1 MKTAFRIFIRDLK
14 RLSRNRAAALVMVG
28 VCLLPSLYAWFNIA
42 ANMDPYAHTSGIK
55 VAIANSDKGA
65 DYDSISLNAGDT
77 IVQSLKKNDQL
88 GWVFVNEKKA
98 KQGVRS
104 GKYYA
109 AIVIPEDFSDS
120 LLSILEGEVKSPEL
134 DYYINE
140 KKNAIAPK
148 ITDTG
153 ATTIQQEINDTFSAV
168 ASEAIS
174 ELVRKAA
181 SSMSADLNS
190 VDAQL
195 MSMIQNVRDNLADY
209 QKTINDF
216 KSTADNSK
224 PALQNAIASL
234 DDVDSAAKGA
244 SNAFSS
250 TQELFQ
256 QARDGLQKFRGA
268 LTGGLSGSEAALTN
282 FSVTAGNRLGTLETT
297 GSQVS
302 AALEDNIAAAE
313 KLQQK
318 NQKLTQSLDAL
329 EDSTDIDANLSQ
341 QIKDVKNQ
349 AQAYDDLI
357 SSLNTGKKTADGMQT
372 SAKNART
379 NLYDISADGQ
389 DALQNTKQKL
399 LEKLIPKL
407 YRVLDDLANV
417 NGSLSTALAGIE
429 PLAEQGRA
437 ALQQLD
443 SGLDTTVKQLE
454 QTSQYLSRVDESL
467 EKIQT
472 DLNALRSSKTY
483 QTLLT
488 LEGIDPDRIADFM
501 SSPVSL
507 ESKVVYN
514 VDNYGTGMTPFYT
527 NLALWVGGLILVS
540 ILKQEVDP
548 EGISRRRL
556 DPTKAYFG
564 RWLLFMAAGAIQGFV
579 VCLGDLILL
588 GIQCAHPLLFVLEGI
603 YCSLVYVNIIYALAI
618 TFKHIGKAVA
628 VLLIILQIPGSSG
641 TYPIEMMPAFFQK
654 LYPLFP
660 FSYGIDAMREAIAGF
675 YGKLFIKDLLCL
687 LIFVAVA
694 FFTGLV
700 IRPLIMNLN
709 HMFDRQLEKSELM
722 LGEAPVSPE
731 PNRRFYAVLK
741 ALLQHEESK
750 VQLLEKSIQFE
761 KHYPKLIRGGFLCML
776 VIPLLLLIMML
787 SLESKLIFLILW
799 IISLIAIC
807 IYLICVEYIHDKL
820 HRQLEINGM
829 TVDDLTKS
837 IKEEKER

>member
-256 QARDGLQKFRGA
+256 QARDGLQKFSGA
-268 LTGGLSGSEAALTN
+268 LTGGLSGSEAVLTN

-349 AQAYDDLI
+349 TQAYDDLI

-372 SAKNART
+372 SVKNART

-588 GIQCAHPLLFVLEGI
+588 GIQCAHPLLFMLEGI

>member
-256 QARDGLQKFRGA
+256 QARDGLQKFSGA

-437 ALQQLD
+437 ALHQLD

-588 GIQCAHPLLFVLEGI
+588 GIQCAHPLLFMLEGI

>member
-14 RLSRNRAAALVMVG
+14 RLSRNRAATLVMVG

-42 ANMDPYAHTSGIK
+42 ANMDPYGNTAGIK
-55 VAIANSDKGA
+55 VAIANCDQGA
-65 DYDSISLNAGDT
+65 QTDMMSLNAGDT

-88 GWVFVNEKKA
+88 GWVFVDEKKA

-109 AIVIPEDFSDS
+109 AIVIPDDFSDS
-120 LLSILEGEVKSPEL
+120 LLSVLSGEVKSPEL

-174 ELVRKAA
+174 KLIQKAA
-181 SSMSADLNS
+181 NNMSADLNTVDQNLMDTIQS
-190 VDAQL
+190 VR
-195 MSMIQNVRDNLADY
+195 NNLADY

-216 KSTADNSK
+216 KDTVSQSK

-234 DDVDSAAKGA
+234 GDVDSAAKGA
-244 SNAFSS
+244 SDAFSD
-250 TQELFQ
+250 TQKLFQ
-256 QARDGLQKFRGA
+256 QARDGLQDFSGA
-268 LTGGLSGSEAALTN
+268 LTGGLSGSESALTN
-282 FSVTAGNRLGTLETT
+282 FSVTAGNRLGALETT

-302 AALEDNIAAAE
+302 AALDDNIAAAE

-318 NQKLTQSLDAL
+318 NQKLSQSLDAL
-329 EDSTDIDANLSQ
+329 ASTADGDADLSQ
-341 QIKDVKNQ
+341 QIKDIKSQ
-349 AQAYDDLI
+349 TESYDGLL
-357 SSLNTGKKTADGMQT
+357 SSLKSGKKTVDGILT
-372 SAKNART
+372 SVKNART
-379 NLYDISADGQ
+379 DLGDLSTKSQ
-389 DALQNTKQKL
+389 DALQDVKQKL
-399 LEKLIPKL
+399 LEDLIPKL

-417 NGSLSTALAGIE
+417 NGSLSTALSGIK
-429 PLAEQGRA
+429 PLTEQGRSI
-437 ALQQLD
+437 LQQMD
-443 SGLDTTVKQLE
+443 SGLQTSVKQLE
-454 QTSQYLSRVDESL
+454 QTGQYLSRVDSNL
-467 EKIQT
+467 EQIQT
-472 DLNALRSSKTY
+472 DLNALHSSETY
-483 QTLLT
+483 QKLLT

-501 SSPVSL
+501 ASPVSL

-556 DPTKAYFG
+556 DPTRAYFG
-564 RWLLFMAAGAIQGFV
+564 RWLLFMAAGAVQGFI
-579 VCLGDLILL
+579 VCLGDLLLL
-588 GIQCAHPLLFVLEGI
+588 GVQCAHPLLFVLEGI

-641 TYPIEMMPAFFQK
+641 TYPIEMMPTFFQK

-675 YGKLFIKDLLCL
+675 YGKLFVKDLLCL
-687 LIFVAVA
+687 LVFVALA

-709 HMFDRQLEKSELM
+709 HMFDRHLEKSELM
-722 LGEAPVSPE
+722 LGEAPVSLE

-750 VQLLEKSIQFE
+750 VKLLEKSVEFE
-761 KHYPKLIRGGFLCML
+761 RRYPKLIRWGFICMM
-776 VIPLLLLIMML
+776 VIPLVLLILMF
-787 SLESKLIFLILW
+787 SLESRLVFLILW

-807 IYLICVEYIHDKL
+807 FYLICVEYIHDKM

-829 TVDDLTKS
+829 TVEDLTRS
-837 IKEEKER
+837 IREEKER

>member
-14 RLSRNRAAALVMVG
+14 RLSRNRAATLVMVG

-42 ANMDPYAHTSGIK
+42 ANMDPYGNTAGIK
-55 VAIANSDKGA
+55 VAIANCDQGA
-65 DYDSISLNAGDT
+65 ETDMMSLNAGDT

-88 GWVFVNEKKA
+88 GWVFVDEKKA

-109 AIVIPEDFSDS
+109 AIVIPDDFSDS
-120 LLSILEGEVKSPEL
+120 LLSVLSGEVKSPEL

-174 ELVRKAA
+174 KLIQKAA
-181 SSMSADLNS
+181 NNMSADLNTVDQNLMDTIQS
-190 VDAQL
+190 VR
-195 MSMIQNVRDNLADY
+195 NNLADY

-216 KSTADNSK
+216 KDTVSQSK

-234 DDVDSAAKGA
+234 GDVDSAAKGA
-244 SNAFSS
+244 SDAFSD
-250 TQELFQ
+250 TQKLFQ
-256 QARDGLQKFRGA
+256 QARDGLQDFSGA
-268 LTGGLSGSEAALTN
+268 LTGGLSGSESALTN
-282 FSVTAGNRLGTLETT
+282 FSVTAGNRLGALETT

-302 AALEDNIAAAE
+302 AALDDNIAAAE

-318 NQKLTQSLDAL
+318 NQKLSQSLDAL
-329 EDSTDIDANLSQ
+329 ASTADGDADLSQ
-341 QIKDVKNQ
+341 QIKDIKSQ
-349 AQAYDDLI
+349 TESYDGLL
-357 SSLNTGKKTADGMQT
+357 SSLKSGKKTVDGILT
-372 SAKNART
+372 SVKNART
-379 NLYDISADGQ
+379 DLGDLSTKSQ
-389 DALQNTKQKL
+389 DALQDVKQKL
-399 LEKLIPKL
+399 LEDLIPKL

-417 NGSLSTALAGIE
+417 NGSLSTALSGIE
-429 PLAEQGRA
+429 PLTEQGRSI
-437 ALQQLD
+437 LQQMD
-443 SGLDTTVKQLE
+443 SGLQTSVKQLE
-454 QTSQYLSRVDESL
+454 QTGQYLSRVDSNL
-467 EKIQT
+467 EQIQT
-472 DLNALRSSKTY
+472 DLNALHSSETY
-483 QTLLT
+483 QKLLT

-501 SSPVSL
+501 ASPVSL

-556 DPTKAYFG
+556 DPTRAYFG
-564 RWLLFMAAGAIQGFV
+564 RWLLFMAAGAVQGFI
-579 VCLGDLILL
+579 VCLGDLLLL
-588 GIQCAHPLLFVLEGI
+588 GVQCAHPLLFVLEGI

-641 TYPIEMMPAFFQK
+641 TYPIEMMPTFFQK

-675 YGKLFIKDLLCL
+675 YGKLFVKDLLCL
-687 LIFVAVA
+687 LVFVALA

-709 HMFDRQLEKSELM
+709 HMFDRHLEKSELM
-722 LGEAPVSPE
+722 LGEAPVSLE

-750 VQLLEKSIQFE
+750 VKLLEKSVEFE
-761 KHYPKLIRGGFLCML
+761 RRYPKLIRWGFICMM
-776 VIPLLLLIMML
+776 VIPLVLLILMF
-787 SLESKLIFLILW
+787 SLESRLVFLILW

-807 IYLICVEYIHDKL
+807 FYLICVEYIHDKM

-829 TVDDLTKS
+829 TVEDLTRS
-837 IKEEKER
+837 IREEKER

>member
-256 QARDGLQKFRGA
+256 QARDGLQKFSGA
-268 LTGGLSGSEAALTN
+268 LTGGLSGSEAVLTN

-349 AQAYDDLI
+349 TQAYDDLI

-588 GIQCAHPLLFVLEGI
+588 GIQCAHPLLFMLEGI

>member
-256 QARDGLQKFRGA
+256 QARDGLQKFSGA

-349 AQAYDDLI
+349 TQAYDDLI

>member
-42 ANMDPYAHTSGIK
+42 ANMDPYGNTAGIK
-55 VAIANSDKGA
+55 VAIANSDQGA
-65 DYDSISLNAGDT
+65 SSDMISLNAGDT
-77 IVQSLKKNDQL
+77 IVKNLKENKQL
-88 GWVFVNEKKA
+88 GWVFVDEKQA

-109 AIVIPEDFSDS
+109 AIVIPDDFSNS
-120 LLSILEGEVKSPEL
+120 LLSVLSGEVKSPKL

-174 ELVRKAA
+174 ELIQKAA
-181 SSMSADLNS
+181 NNVSADLNS
-190 VDAQL
+190 ADAQL
-195 MSMIQNVRDNLADY
+195 MTTIQNVRNNLADY
-209 QKTINDF
+209 QKTISSF
-216 KSTADNSK
+216 KDTVAKSK
-224 PALQNAIASL
+224 PVLQNAIASL

-244 SNAFSS
+244 SGAFSD
-250 TQELFQ
+250 TQKLFQ
-256 QARDGLQKFRGA
+256 QARDGLQNFSGS
-268 LTGGLSGSEAALTN
+268 LTQGLSGSETSLTN
-282 FSVTAGNRLGTLETT
+282 FSVTAATRLGALETT

-302 AALEDNIAAAE
+302 AALDDNIAAAE

-318 NQKLTQSLDAL
+318 NQNLLKSLAAL
-329 EDSTDIDANLSQ
+329 EDSAGSDADLSQ
-341 QIKDVKNQ
+341 QIKDIKSQ
-349 AQAYDDLI
+349 TQSYDTLL
-357 SSLNTGKKTADGMQT
+357 SSLKSSKKTVDGT
-372 SAKNART
+372 TSSAKNART
-379 NLYDISADGQ
+379 DLRDLSAKSQKSLQTSKQ
-389 DALQNTKQKL
+389 DLLQD
-399 LEKLIPKL
+399 LIPKL
-407 YRVLDDLANV
+407 YRILDDLANV

-429 PLAEQGRA
+429 PLTEQGRTI
-437 ALQQLD
+437 LQQLD
-443 SGLDTTVKQLE
+443 AGLGTSVKQLE
-454 QTSQYLSRVDESL
+454 QTGQYLSRVDKNL

-472 DLNALRSSKTY
+472 DLNALHSSETY
-483 QTLLT
+483 QELLT
-488 LEGIDPDRIADFM
+488 LEGIDPDRVADFM
-501 SSPVSL
+501 ASPVSL

-514 VDNYGTGMTPFYT
+514 VENYGTGMTPFYT

-548 EGISRRRL
+548 EGISRKRL

-564 RWLLFMAAGAIQGFV
+564 RWLLFMAAGAIQGFI
-579 VCLGDLILL
+579 VCLGDLLLL
-588 GIQCAHPLLFVLEGI
+588 GVQCAHPLLFVLEGI

-641 TYPIEMMPAFFQK
+641 TYPIEMMPTFFQK

-675 YGKLFIKDLLCL
+675 YGKLFVKDLLCL
-687 LIFVAVA
+687 LVFVALA

-709 HMFDRQLEKSELM
+709 HMFDRHLEKSELM
-722 LGEAPVSPE
+722 LGEVPVSPE
-731 PNRRFYAVLK
+731 PNRKFYAVLK

-750 VQLLEKSIQFE
+750 VKLLEKSVQFE
-761 KHYPKLIRGGFLCML
+761 QHYPKLIRWGFLCMM
-776 VIPLLLLIMML
+776 VIPLLLLILMF
-787 SLESKLIFLILW
+787 SLESRLVFLILW

-807 IYLICVEYIHDKL
+807 SYLIIVEYIHDKM

-829 TVDDLTKS
+829 TVDDLTRS
-837 IKEEKER
+837 IKEEKEQ

>member
-256 QARDGLQKFRGA
+256 QARDGLQKFSGA
-268 LTGGLSGSEAALTN
+268 LTGGLSGSEAVLTN

-372 SAKNART
+372 SVKNART

-588 GIQCAHPLLFVLEGI
+588 GIQCAHPLLFMLEGI

>member
-256 QARDGLQKFRGA
+256 QARDGLQKFSGA

>member
-256 QARDGLQKFRGA
+256 QARDGLQKFSGA
-268 LTGGLSGSEAALTN
+268 LTGGLSGSEAVLTN

-588 GIQCAHPLLFVLEGI
+588 GIQCAHPLLFMLEGI

>member
-42 ANMDPYAHTSGIK
+42 ANMDPYGNTSGIK
-55 VAIANSDKGA
+55 VAIANSDQGA
-65 DYDSISLNAGDT
+65 SSDMISLNAGDT
-77 IVQSLKKNDQL
+77 IVKNLKENKQL
-88 GWVFVNEKKA
+88 GWVFVDEKQA

-109 AIVIPEDFSDS
+109 AIVIPDDFSNS
-120 LLSILEGEVKSPEL
+120 LLSVLSGEVKSPKL

-174 ELVRKAA
+174 ELIQKAA
-181 SSMSADLNS
+181 NNVSADLNS
-190 VDAQL
+190 ADAQL
-195 MSMIQNVRDNLADY
+195 MTTIQNVRNNLADY
-209 QKTINDF
+209 QKTISSF
-216 KSTADNSK
+216 KDTVAKSK
-224 PALQNAIASL
+224 PVLQNAIASL

-244 SNAFSS
+244 SGAFSD
-250 TQELFQ
+250 TQKLFQ
-256 QARDGLQKFRGA
+256 QARDGLQNFSGS
-268 LTGGLSGSEAALTN
+268 LTQGLSGSETSLTN
-282 FSVTAGNRLGTLETT
+282 FSVTAATRLGALETT

-302 AALEDNIAAAE
+302 AALDDNIAAAE

-318 NQKLTQSLDAL
+318 NQNLLKSLAAL
-329 EDSTDIDANLSQ
+329 EDSAGSDADLSQ
-341 QIKDVKNQ
+341 QIKDIKSQ
-349 AQAYDDLI
+349 TQSYDTLL
-357 SSLNTGKKTADGMQT
+357 SSLKSSKKTVDGT
-372 SAKNART
+372 TSSAKNART
-379 NLYDISADGQ
+379 DLGDLSAKSQKSLQTSKQ
-389 DALQNTKQKL
+389 DLLQD
-399 LEKLIPKL
+399 LIPKL
-407 YRVLDDLANV
+407 YRILDDLANV

-429 PLAEQGRA
+429 PLTEQGRTI
-437 ALQQLD
+437 LQQLD
-443 SGLDTTVKQLE
+443 AGLGTSVKQLE
-454 QTSQYLSRVDESL
+454 QTGQYLSRVDKNL

-472 DLNALRSSKTY
+472 DLNALHSSETY
-483 QTLLT
+483 QELLT
-488 LEGIDPDRIADFM
+488 LEGIDPDRVADFM
-501 SSPVSL
+501 ASPVSL

-548 EGISRRRL
+548 EGVSRKRL
-556 DPTKAYFG
+556 DPTRAYFG
-564 RWLLFMAAGAIQGFV
+564 RWLLFMAAGAIQGFI
-579 VCLGDLILL
+579 VCLGDLLLL
-588 GIQCAHPLLFVLEGI
+588 GVQCAHPLLFVLEGI

-641 TYPIEMMPAFFQK
+641 TYPIEMMPTFFQK

-675 YGKLFIKDLLCL
+675 YGKLFVKDLLCL
-687 LIFVAVA
+687 LVFVALA

-709 HMFDRQLEKSELM
+709 HMFDRHLEKSELM
-722 LGEAPVSPE
+722 LGEVPVSPE
-731 PNRRFYAVLK
+731 SNRRFYAVLK
-741 ALLQHEESK
+741 ALLQHDESK
-750 VQLLEKSIQFE
+750 VKLLEKSVQFE
-761 KHYPKLIRGGFLCML
+761 QHYPKLIRWGFLCMM
-776 VIPLLLLIMML
+776 VIPLLLLILMF
-787 SLESKLIFLILW
+787 SLESRLVFLILW
-799 IISLIAIC
+799 VISLIAIC
-807 IYLICVEYIHDKL
+807 GYLIIVEYIHDKM

-829 TVDDLTKS
+829 TVDDLTRS
-837 IKEEKER
+837 IKEEKEQ